1 MIVALIL
8 LALLPLLGLVLWL
21 LKAVLKL
28 SFSVGKILLIAFIIW
43 LIYAA
48 VSGTLTDTLGNIGKH
63 EISEKDGV
71 IRYVGVFSSE
81 PFDPT
86 ALVADDY
93 TKIEMNSVF
102 SDIKVTVPHDTVM
115 RIQARGA
122 VSEIGVNGAQETLWA
137 GSKSYVAGSGS
148 RIVEIVL
155 NGAFTKVTF
164 IE

>member
-1 MIVALIL
+1 MIVALII

-28 SFSVGKILLIAFIIW
+28 SFSVGKILLVAFIIW

-63 EISEKDGV
+63 EVSEKNGV

-102 SDIKVTVPHDTVM
+102 SDVQVRVPQGTVLKVE
-115 RIQARGA
+115 ARGA
-122 VSEIGVNGAQETLWA
+122 VSGISINGTKEKLWA
-137 GSKSYVAGSGS
+137 GSKSYVVGSGS
-148 RIVEIVL
+148 KIVEIVL
-155 NGAFTKVTF
+155 NGAFTRVTF